1 MLILIWELFTAVVIA
16 DISIPETILY
26 VQNQGI

>member
-1 MLILIWELFTAVVIA
+1 MFILIWELFIAVVIA
-16 DISIPETILY
+16 GISIPETILH

>member
-1 MLILIWELFTAVVIA
+1 MLTRIRELFIAVAIA
-16 DISIPETILY
+16 YISIPETIPR